1 MAATER
7 PPGPEDIRSAAARI
21 DGVAIRTPLLES
33 ERLNE
38 RLGARTLLK
47 CEMFQPVGAF
57 KIRGAWNLMSRLS
70 DDERANGAVAF
81 SSGNHAQAVA
91 WAGRRLGMATTI
103 VMPTDAPQIK
113 IANTRALGAEVVL
126 YDRVADDREEI
137 ARNIV
142 GDSGAVIVPP
152 YDHPDII
159 AGQGTVGLEIADQ
172 CAAMGI
178 VPDAAIVPCSGGG
191 LIAGCAIALKSAY
204 PEMGILAAEPEGF
217 DDTAKSL
224 AADKRVMNPPATGSI
239 CDALQVP
246 TPGELTFSINRK
258 LLAGAVAVSDP
269 EVRQAMYAAF
279 ADARLVVEPGGGA
292 GLAAAMKEKDRFAGQ
307 TICVV
312 LSGGNADPAL
322 FAEILSDGAAA
333 ERDQTAGRAR

>member
-1 MAATER
+1 MPLWKRFLAATER
-7 PPGPEDIRSAAARI
+7 QPGIADIRSAAACI
-21 DGVAIRTPLLES
+21 EGIAVYTPLLES

-38 RLGARTLLK
+38 RLGARILLK

-70 DDERANGAVAF
+70 ENERANGAVAF

-91 WAGRRLGMATTI
+91 WAGRRLGISVTI
-103 VMPTDAPQIK
+103 VMPQDAPKIK
-113 IANTRALGAEVVL
+113 IENTRALGADVVL
-126 YDRVADDREEI
+126 YDRIADDREEI
-137 ARNIV
+137 ARKIV

-172 CAAMGI
+172 CAAMGV

-191 LIAGCAIALKSAY
+191 LIAGCATALKNAF
-204 PEMGILAAEPEGF
+204 PGMRILAAEPEGF

-246 TPGELTFSINRK
+246 IPGELTFSINRT
-258 LLAGAVAVSDP
+258 LLAGALTVSDR
-269 EVRQAMYAAF
+269 EVRQAMYAGF
-279 ADARLVVEPGGGA
+279 ADARLVTEPGGAA
-292 GLAAAMKEKDRFAGQ
+292 GLAAAMKEKKRIAGQ

-322 FAEILSDGAAA
+322 FAEILSDSAVA
-333 ERDQTAGRAR
+333 

>member
-1 MAATER
+1 MPPWKRFLAAIER
-7 PPGPEDIRSAAARI
+7 QPGIADIRSAAACI
-21 DGVAIRTPLLES
+21 EGIAVHTPLLES

-38 RLGARTLLK
+38 RLGARILLK

-70 DDERANGAVAF
+70 EDERTNGAVAF

-91 WAGRRLGMATTI
+91 WAGRRLGMSVTI
-103 VMPTDAPQIK
+103 VMPQDAPKIK
-113 IANTRALGAEVVL
+113 IENTRALGADVVL

-137 ARNIV
+137 ARKIV
-142 GDSGAVIVPP
+142 GDTGAVIVPP

-159 AGQGTVGLEIADQ
+159 AGQGTVGLEIAEQ
-172 CAAMGI
+172 CTAMGV

-191 LIAGCAIALKSAY
+191 LIAGCAIALKNAF
-204 PEMGILAAEPEGF
+204 PEMRVLAAEPEEF

-246 TPGELTFSINRK
+246 MPGELTFSINRT
-258 LLAGAVAVSDP
+258 LLAGALTVSDR
-269 EVRQAMYAAF
+269 EVRQAMYAGF
-279 ADARLVVEPGGGA
+279 TDARLVVEPGGAA
-292 GLAAAMKEKDRFAGQ
+292 GLAAAMQEKERIAGQ
-307 TICVV
+307 TVCVV

-322 FAEILSDGAAA
+322 FAEILSDSAFN
-333 ERDQTAGRAR
+333 